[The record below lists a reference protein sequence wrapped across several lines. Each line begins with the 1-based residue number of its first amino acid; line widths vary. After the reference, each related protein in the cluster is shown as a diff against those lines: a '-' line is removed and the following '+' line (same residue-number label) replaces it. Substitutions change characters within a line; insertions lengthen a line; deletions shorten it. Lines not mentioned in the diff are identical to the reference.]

1 MRAGGAEE
9 RDDLFTTNWLQ
20 REKKTFQNG
29 CHSHGKDAHFGQ
41 TKGVT
46 RQGIYLIVARTEQ
59 TLHQVEKQR
68 KSVW

>member
-1 MRAGGAEE
+1 MRAGGAEMTC
-9 RDDLFTTNWLQ
+9 LLQ
-20 REKKTFQNG
+20 IGCSAQKKTFQNG

-46 RQGIYLIVARTEQ
+46 RQGIYLIVERTEQQ